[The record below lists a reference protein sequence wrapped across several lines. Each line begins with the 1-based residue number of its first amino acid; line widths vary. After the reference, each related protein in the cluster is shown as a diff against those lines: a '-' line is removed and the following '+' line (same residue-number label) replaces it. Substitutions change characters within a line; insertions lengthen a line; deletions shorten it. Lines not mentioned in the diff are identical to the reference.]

1 MSLPRGVL
9 VIGGGLGGAKV
20 IEQLRARG
28 FAGSITLVS
37 DEARLP
43 YDRPPL
49 SKQVLDGAWDLDRTA
64 LLSQQRM
71 GELDVRAH
79 LGNGVVAFQHGKATL
94 ADGLTISADYT
105 VIACGLAP
113 RRLPGQPRSVRV
125 LRTLDDAIGL
135 RTALD
140 SAGSL
145 LVVGAGLIG
154 AEVASS
160 ARRRGLAVTMIE
172 VEPVPMRR
180 LLGPAVG
187 ALATRL
193 AVDHGVVL
201 RTGVAARGFGTDP
214 SGHIV
219 VHSDEEDFHGD
230 VVVAGVGGVPAVDW
244 LAHESAYARAGVRC
258 DDTGRVLGLDG
269 VRAVGDV
276 AAWEMP
282 GAGFRRTEHWF
293 SAVEQAAI
301 VAAAITDTP
310 PPLRKVPYFWSDQFG
325 IKIQVFGWP
334 EETCDVVQLHGAS
347 QDKDPSQDNG
357 PNQGNGAG
365 EGSSAIPGTVV
376 GYLRD
381 SRLAG
386 VAGFGAQRLTS
397 RYLPLVAE
405 GASRSDA
412 LRLASSLS

>member
-1 MSLPRGVL
+1 MSSPRSVL

-49 SKQVLDGAWDLDRTA
+49 SKQVLDGAWDPDRTG
-64 LLSQQRM
+64 LLSRQRM

-94 ADGLTISADYT
+94 ADGMMISADCT

-113 RRLPGQPRSVRV
+113 GRLPGQPRGVHV
-125 LRTLDDAIGL
+125 LRALDDAIGL
-135 RTALD
+135 RAALD

-172 VEPVPMRR
+172 AEPVPMRR
-180 LLGPAVG
+180 LLGPAV
-187 ALATRL
+187 ATLAARL
-193 AVDHGVVL
+193 AMDHGVVL
-201 RTGVAARGFGTDP
+201 RTGLAARGFGADP
-214 SGHIV
+214 SGRIV
-219 VHSDEEDFHGD
+219 VHTDEEDFGGD

-244 LAHESAYARAGVRC
+244 LAHESADPRAGIRC
-258 DDTGRVLGLDG
+258 DETGRVLGLDG
-269 VRAVGDV
+269 VWALGDV
-276 AAWEMP
+276 AAWEVP
-282 GAGFRRTEHWF
+282 GTGCRRTEHWS
-293 SAVEQAAI
+293 SAVGQAAI
-301 VAAAITDTP
+301 VAAAITGTQP
-310 PPLRKVPYFWSDQFG
+310 PPRKVPYFWSDQFG

-334 EETCDVVQLHGAS
+334 GESCDVVQLHGGG
-347 QDKDPSQDNG
+347 QDNAASR
-357 PNQGNGAG
+357 GNGEG
-365 EGSSAIPGTVV
+365 GGSSAVPGAVV

-381 SRLAG
+381 GRLTG

-397 RYLPLVAE
+397 RYLPLVA
-405 GASRSDA
+405 GSASHSDA
-412 LRLASSLS
+412 MRLASSPP

>member
-1 MSLPRGVL
+1 MSFPRSVL

-37 DEARLP
+37 DEEELP

-49 SKQVLDGAWDLDRTA
+49 SKQVLNGAWDPDRIG
-64 LLSQQRM
+64 LLSRQRIS
-71 GELDVRAH
+71 ELDVRAL
-79 LGNGVVAFQHGKATL
+79 LGNGVIAFQHGKATL
-94 ADGLTISADYT
+94 SDGMTISADCT

-113 RRLPGQPRSVRV
+113 RRLPGQPQGVHV

-172 VEPVPMRR
+172 AERVPMRR
-180 LLGPAVG
+180 LLGPAV
-187 ALATRL
+187 ATLAARL
-193 AVDHGVVL
+193 AMDHGVEL
-201 RTGVAARGFGTDP
+201 RTGVVARGFGADP
-214 SGHIV
+214 SGRIV
-219 VHSDEEDFHGD
+219 VHTDQEDFRGD
-230 VVVAGVGGVPAVDW
+230 VVVAGVGGVTAVDW
-244 LAHESAYARAGVRC
+244 LARVSADTQAGMRC
-258 DDTGRVLGLDG
+258 DETGRVLGLDG
-269 VRAVGDV
+269 VRALGDV
-276 AAWEMP
+276 AAWEVP
-282 GAGFRRTEHWF
+282 GIGCRRTEHWF

-301 VAAAITDTP
+301 VAAAITGTRP
-310 PPLRKVPYFWSDQFG
+310 PPRKVPYFWSDQFG

-334 EETCDVVQLHGAS
+334 EESCDVVQLHGGG
-347 QDKDPSQDNG
+347 QDNG
-357 PNQGNGAG
+357 ASRGDDAG
-365 EGSSAIPGTVV
+365 EGSSAVPGTVV

-381 SRLAG
+381 GRLTG
-386 VAGFGAQRLTS
+386 VAGFGAHRLTS
-397 RYLPLVAE
+397 RYLPLVASS
-405 GASRSDA
+405 ASRSDA
-412 LRLASSLS
+412 MRLASSLP